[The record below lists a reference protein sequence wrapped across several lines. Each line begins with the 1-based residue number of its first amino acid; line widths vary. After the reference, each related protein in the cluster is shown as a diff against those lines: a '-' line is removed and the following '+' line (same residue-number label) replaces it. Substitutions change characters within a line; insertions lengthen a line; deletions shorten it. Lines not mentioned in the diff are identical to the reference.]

1 MRMMLKVVL
10 PTDTGNA
17 AVKDGS
23 LSRILDEAITRLNA
37 EAAYFGPS
45 DGCRSAMIFFD
56 MKDASEMPS
65 ISEAFFMNF
74 EAAVELTPV
83 MNREDLKKGLAALAR

>member
-45 DGCRSAMIFFD
+45 DG
-56 MKDASEMPS
+56 SEHS
-65 ISEAFFMNF
+65 QDHWSVRNC
-74 EAAVELTPV
+74 VLT
-83 MNREDLKKGLAALAR
+83 GALWPLTGVHSMYWVSLFL